1 MTTKPKIELKNIKL
15 MKSLSEETPCYSA
28 ALYVDG
34 KPFAT
39 SVTNH
44 GHGGPDSISGLMPGC
59 DLKWLEQAIA
69 DTYEPIDMSDYK
81 LNPLPMDL
89 EVLCHTLVWDHD
101 TLQTIKRLT
110 KGKLVFFAMKPGPED
125 RLPLYTIPLS
135 PEGKKPENLAKL
147 KAAKEQTGAY
157 VLNGLSDDELLA
169 AYKRAN

>member
-34 KPFAT
+34 KLFAS

-44 GHGGPDSISGLMPGC
+44 GHGGPDSVSGIMPGC
-59 DLKWLEQAIA
+59 DLAWLEKAIA
-69 DTYEPIDMSDYK
+69 DTYPKTDMSAYGME
-81 LNPLPMDL
+81 PMDESL
-89 EVLCHTLVWDHD
+89 EGLCQALVWDHD
-101 TLQTIKRLT
+101 TMQTLKRMV
-110 KGKLVFFAMKPGPED
+110 KAKLVFFKDG
-125 RLPLYTIPLS
+125 LPKEGRGNLYTIPLS

-147 KAAKEQTGAY
+147 KAAKEAQGAF
-157 VLNGLSDDELLA
+157 VLNGLPDDQMLD